1 MYNIILKL
9 GMISSVDPQ
18 AKTLNIIDLSAG
30 NLTSE
35 NYQNIY
41 YPGTLAHQEIPK
53 KGYYL
58 LFAVLSSIPSRQD
71 MVIPIKYFASSLEG
85 DVNGSAKKALAVALQ
100 EEGDQI
106 FSTGITTLLLQSMIA
121 KLSAGSQSIE
131 LNCDGS
137 KMTVK
142 YNSLEITGS
151 DGFKIKQDQDS
162 NQLIISK
169 GPTTITIEDNNIN
182 INTDST
188 INLNAKNINVGGES
202 TIKGQSL
209 LQWLNQHTHTNGN
222 NGSNTGPAVSPAQ
235 DTLLVKEQ

>member
-1 MYNIILKL
+1 MYNINLKL
-9 GMISSVDPQ
+9 GMISSVNPQ
-18 AKTLNIIDLSAG
+18 AKTLNIIDLSSG

-58 LFAVLSSIPSRQD
+58 LFAVLSSIPNRQD
-71 MVIPIKYFASSLEG
+71 MIIPIKYFASSLEG
-85 DVNGSAKKALAVALQ
+85 DSDGSAKQALAVALQ

-106 FSTGITTLLLQSMIA
+106 FSTGITTLLLQAMIA

-137 KMTVK
+137 KMTIN
-142 YNSLEITGS
+142 YNSLEINGS
-151 DGFKIKQDQDS
+151 DGFKIRQEQDS
-162 NQLIISK
+162 NQLIVSK

-182 INTDST
+182 ISTKST
-188 INLNAKNINVGGES
+188 INLNAQNINIGGES

-209 LQWLNQHTHTNGN
+209 LQWLNQHVHTNGN
-222 NGSNTGPAVSPAQ
+222 NGYNTGPAANPAQ
-235 DTLLVKEQ
+235 NNLLVKEQ